1 LLGFQLEFG
10 LALVRDAFT
19 EALHFWQ
26 EHRAERLRCAISTFM
41 EELFPAIV
49 EVVADNSLLLFG
61 GGWGTM
67 YRVSGFTLSENAEY
81 HADADA
87 ILYGLSQL
95 MLRRPPSSTVR

>member
-1 LLGFQLEFG
+1 MLGFQLEFG

-49 EVVADNSLLLFG
+49 EVVAETTACFFLGGVGDNVQSVRLYSFG
-61 GGWGTM
+61 ER
-67 YRVSGFTLSENAEY
+67 RVSC
-81 HADADA
+81 
-87 ILYGLSQL
+87 
-95 MLRRPPSSTVR
+95 RC

>member
-61 GGWGTM
+61 GGMGDNVQSVRL
-67 YRVSGFTLSENAEY
+67 YSFGERRVSC
-81 HADADA
+81 
-87 ILYGLSQL
+87 
-95 MLRRPPSSTVR
+95 RC